1 MQVEF
6 KKDEIV
12 QQVISLFENIQP
24 LSHDLKDSI
33 FEWTDVITFKKKE
46 KLLHIGETSKYIYF
60 IAKGTLRSYYL
71 DQGGN
76 DKTSWFLFENE
87 LAISVFSFF
96 SQKPSFESLEAL
108 EECVLLRLSFNK
120 LKQLYIEFPEFNY
133 IGRILTEQYYIR
145 SEAKANALRMLSANE
160 RYQQLLVQYP
170 HIIQRV
176 SLGHI
181 ASYLGITQHTLSR
194 IRSKV

>member
-6 KKDEIV
+6 KKEEIV

-24 LSHDLKDSI
+24 LSQDLKDSI

-60 IAKGTLRSYYL
+60 IANGTLRSYYL
-71 DQGGN
+71 DPEGN
-76 DKTSWFLFENE
+76 DNTSWFLFENE

-108 EECVLLRLSFNK
+108 EDSVLLRLSFNK
-120 LKQLYIEFPEFNY
+120 LQQLYIEFPEFNY